1 MKPAPAKQCGRAVR
15 YPRAVPSH
23 AIELAAVYLDQH
35 VAAVL
40 ARAPDA
46 AASPQQKQDLAAFI
60 HLCGAGPASAFVHRG
75 FQMMAGE
82 RCGDHLVAAYLAK
95 VNAMKRQFLRLA
107 ANGRN

>member
-1 MKPAPAKQCGRAVR
+1 MDSDCGFTGLYTRT
-15 YPRAVPSH
+15 VPSH
-23 AIELAAVYLDQH
+23 AIELAAVYLDH
-35 VAAVL
+35 NVAAVL

-95 VNAMKRQFLRLA
+95 VNAMKRQFLGLA